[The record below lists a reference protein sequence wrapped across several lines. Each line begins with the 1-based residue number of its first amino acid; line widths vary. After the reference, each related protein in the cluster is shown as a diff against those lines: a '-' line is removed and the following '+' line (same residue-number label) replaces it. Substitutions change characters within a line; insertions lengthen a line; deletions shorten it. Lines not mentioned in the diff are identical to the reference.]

1 MAGVS
6 KSLRPNDLFRR
17 THHTASLWSPD
28 LSDSALLHLHRK
40 YEIESIIIVRKCN
53 LGGTSRALRTIPL
66 AKDRNSTKSKIREA
80 CADVAL
86 TPFHGLLGNVEAV
99 VRPGRR
105 DVARECRR
113 DSAASTSDIENPR
126 IAAKPAQF
134 SQRLDVPLRARPIQF
149 RIEKRPNVQTD
160 PKRRCQWASP
170 AHDSFE
176 GICRDVQESRGDPPP
191 GWRDEPLRDPDQSA
205 CRFLASHERH

>member
-1 MAGVS
+1 M
-6 KSLRPNDLFRR
+6 REDRR
-17 THHTASLWSPD
+17 
-28 LSDSALLHLHRK
+28 RK
-40 YEIESIIIVRKCN
+40 YEIESIIFVRKGN

-66 AKDRNSTKSKIREA
+66 AKNRNSTKSKIREA

-105 DVARECRR
+105 HVARECRR

-134 SQRLDVPLRARPIQF
+134 SQRLDVPLRAQPIQF

-160 PKRRCQWASP
+160 PKRRRQWASP
-170 AHDSFE
+170 APLWFQGNRRESPEFGRGRAPGGE
-176 GICRDVQESRGDPPP
+176 GDRPART
-191 GWRDEPLRDPDQSA
+191 RQSSA
-205 CRFLASHERH
+205 PVLPRTQRHR

>member
-1 MAGVS
+1 M
-6 KSLRPNDLFRR
+6 REDRR
-17 THHTASLWSPD
+17 
-28 LSDSALLHLHRK
+28 RK

-99 VRPGRR
+99 VRPRRR

-113 DSAASTSDIENPR
+113 DSDVISASIGRMEVTFGLTTLPSGHRSIIPR
-126 IAAKPAQF
+126 VAQAF
-134 SQRLDVPLRARPIQF
+134 RHGGLPCPL
-149 RIEKRPNVQTD
+149 
-160 PKRRCQWASP
+160 
-170 AHDSFE
+170 
-176 GICRDVQESRGDPPP
+176 
-191 GWRDEPLRDPDQSA
+191 
-205 CRFLASHERH
+205 

>member
-1 MAGVS
+1 M
-6 KSLRPNDLFRR
+6 REDRR
-17 THHTASLWSPD
+17 
-28 LSDSALLHLHRK
+28 RK

-86 TPFHGLLGNVEAV
+86 TPFHGLVGNVEAV

-105 DVARECRR
+105 HVARECRR
-113 DSAASTSDIENPR
+113 DSAASTSDIEDPR
-126 IAAKPAQF
+126 IAAKPAKF
-134 SQRLDVPLRARPIQF
+134 SQPLDIPLRAQPIQF

-160 PKRRCQWASP
+160 LKRRTQLGSP
-170 AHDSFE
+170 AHDSLE
-176 GICRDVQESRGDPPP
+176 RDYRNVQESGGGPDTAC
-191 GWRDEPLRDPDQSA
+191 GHEPLA
-205 CRFLASHERH
+205 HL

>member
-1 MAGVS
+1 M
-6 KSLRPNDLFRR
+6 REDRR
-17 THHTASLWSPD
+17 
-28 LSDSALLHLHRK
+28 RK

-86 TPFHGLLGNVEAV
+86 TPFHGLVGNVEAV

-105 DVARECRR
+105 HVARECRR

-126 IAAKPAQF
+126 IAAKPAKF
-134 SQRLDVPLRARPIQF
+134 SQPLDVPLRAQPIQF

-160 PKRRCQWASP
+160 PKRRRQWASP

-176 GICRDVQESRGDPPP
+176 GVCRDGQKTRGDPPP
-191 GWRDEPLRDPDQSA
+191 RGRGEPPRDPGQSA
-205 CRFLASHERH
+205 FRFLPSHDGP